1 LSSREKLSLI
11 EKSNSAINL
20 TRQAEL
26 LDISRSGI
34 YYQPI
39 IDPREIQIKN
49 TVDEIYTACP
59 FYGSRKIKKELEINH
74 QIKISRGYVQNLM
87 REMGLQAIYPSKKLN
102 LSQRN
107 KQHKKYPYLL
117 KNLEIVRINQ
127 VWSTDITYVRLKNGF
142 AYLTVIFDWYS
153 RYVISWKLSA
163 TLENDFCIQALKEAL
178 EIAKPEIHNSDQGVQ
193 YTAENYIAVLEE
205 KGIQISMDGRGR
217 CMDNIFTERLWR
229 TVKYENIYLYDY
241 QNIEEARVGLTE
253 YFQFYNHRRIHQS
266 LNYQIPAQ
274 IYLPNNQLIFK
285 NQIHLIE
292 AKILSWQTVHLK
304 DHLKVCEEN
313 IISLYEE
320 FKNQILNLDDKIE
333 VMPKKKYIAFKAS
346 TNFIDIIP
354 QKKSIKF
361 TLNVCQGELNNPYNL
376 GRDVSNIG
384 KYGNGDYEFSINS
397 SVDFINLMPLIK
409 QSYERNK

>member
-1 LSSREKLSLI
+1 LI
-11 EKSNSAINL
+11 EKDNREINL

-49 TVDEIYTACP
+49 AIDEIYTACP
-59 FYGSRKIKKELEINH
+59 FYGSRKIKKELENH
-74 QIKISRGYVQNLM
+74 AIKISRGYVQNLM
-87 REMGLQAIYPSKKLN
+87 REMGLQAIYPHKKLN
-102 LSQRN
+102 LSQGD

-178 EIAKPEIHNSDQGVQ
+178 EKAKPEIHNSDQGVQ
-193 YTAENYIAVLEE
+193 YTAENYIAVLKERE
-205 KGIQISMDGRGR
+205 IQISMDGRGR
-217 CMDNIFTERLWR
+217 YMDNIFTERLWR
-229 TVKYENIYLYDY
+229 TVKYENIYLHDY
-241 QNIEEARVGLTE
+241 QNIEEAQRGLTE

-266 LNYQIPAQ
+266 LDYKTPAR
-274 IYLPNNQLIFK
+274 IYLPDNQLIFK

-292 AKILSWQTVHLK
+292 ARILS
-304 DHLKVCEEN
+304 
-313 IISLYEE
+313 
-320 FKNQILNLDDKIE
+320 
-333 VMPKKKYIAFKAS
+333 
-346 TNFIDIIP
+346 
-354 QKKSIKF
+354 
-361 TLNVCQGELNNPYNL
+361 
-376 GRDVSNIG
+376 
-384 KYGNGDYEFSINS
+384 
-397 SVDFINLMPLIK
+397 
-409 QSYERNK
+409 